1 MQAKILIKRKFRK
14 GKQREIIALL
24 RELRSGALRQP
35 GYISG
40 ETLGS
45 VEDPQLLLVIATWE
59 NLESWHQ
66 WRDNATRQTLE
77 KMLGTYQEAST
88 EYQEFILGAFIE
100 E

>member
-1 MQAKILIKRKFRK
+1 MHAKILIKRRFRK

-40 ETLGS
+40 ETLAS
-45 VEDPQLLLVIATWE
+45 AEDPQLLLVIATWQDR
-59 NLESWHQ
+59 ESWHKWQ
-66 WRDNATRQTLE
+66 ANATRQTLE
-77 KMLGTYQEAST
+77 KMLEIYQESAT
-88 EYQEFILGAFIE
+88 EYQEFILGGFIE